1 MDMKILPASKKI
13 SSESLKPISPDS
25 FFGKDKQPE
34 EGKKDGIYVT
44 KKQLVTI
51 QSKVI
56 RIEKILGKE
65 NSMLK
70 KQSETTRRQTE
81 NKKRKTKED
90 RFEAKPSA
98 TKEAKKDG
106 LSMPKIGF
114 FERVKNF
121 IGKVLLGFLVMKLL
135 PYLPDLIRFLPKLMG
150 IVEWVT
156 DFGIGLLDTLGGFLE
171 GAYEL
176 RDRTLQFIED
186 VGGEG
191 AVEAF
196 KKFEKAIEATLTALI
211 AVGGIMAMGAKMGGP
226 LGGGGASQGLR
237 KGFDKAGRKVSPS
250 VMKRYFKRFGRDKF
264 IERFGTKN
272 LDLIPKSVRRSAATK
287 IARRGVT
294 GVLGRSGARTA
305 LTGIK
310 AIKGFISPIV
320 KRIPIIGG
328 LIDFALNFFV
338 FKEPIGRAAF
348 AAIGSTIFGALGAT
362 AGSVLPFAGNII
374 GGLLGGI
381 AGDFAGKW
389 LYDTFFS
396 GKNPV
401 INESDKID
409 SVDDLKEDDNKETT
423 RDTRPRQ
430 RSARST
436 YTTGPAGGSGDQLTM
451 ARNLMRDLKITAA
464 QAAGIVGN
472 MIAESG
478 VENGRPQNTSAG
490 TKGPLV
496 VDGVTGYGIVQWTSK
511 GRQQKLYDY
520 AESKGH
526 DMSKPLTMDIEYQF
540 FLKEF
545 REDYGYV
552 LDQIREAKSVKESS
566 TIFMQQYEV
575 PAGYKTNAKINERYY
590 ASQPVFEK
598 LESGQGTATE
608 GDGTFI
614 APTPPAQPDLS
625 SPTYDGPVGAGSEAA
640 QKLLED
646 FPQIKTRAHDG
657 QIFASGLGFYLK
669 KVGAGRGKGIGDYGD
684 PGGSTDQMEHPD
696 HGGIVASHRGA
707 GHSLGVALDLGANSA
722 TSGSY
727 TQDQKNLWPHI
738 SSYLHKYGLH
748 KDPYVPQV
756 IHGPGESFSPKAG
769 SSFADGAHHNHFHVE
784 FQRAHAGK
792 RTGGMGAGRIN
803 GDEFLTN
810 VRNTERILDA
820 DTSRALGDTL
830 LQRLDDA
837 STPAGVQKVLAQ
849 AAGISDLASYEQTG
863 TGTVV
868 INKTIMPINN
878 SDGYDAPQIQFS
890 PSGGRAEDF
899 GEMLAAGQ

>member
-1 MDMKILPASKKI
+1 MDIKILPASKKI

-34 EGKKDGIYVT
+34 QEKDGGVYVT

-81 NKKRKTKED
+81 NKKRKAKED
-90 RFEAKPSA
+90 RFEKKPSA
-98 TKEAKKDG
+98 TKEAKDG
-106 LSMPKIGF
+106 PSMPRIGF

-121 IGKVLLGFLVMKLL
+121 IGKVLLGFLAMKLL
-135 PYLPDLIRFLPKLMG
+135 PFLPDLLRLIPKLQG
-150 IVEWVT
+150 IVDWVA
-156 DFGIGLLDTLGGFLE
+156 DFGIGLLDALGGFLE
-171 GAYEL
+171 GAYAL
-176 RDRTLQFIED
+176 RDKTLEFIENI
-186 VGGEG
+186 GGEG
-191 AVEAF
+191 AVNAF
-196 KKFEKAIEATLTALI
+196 LKFEKAIEATLTALI
-211 AVGGIMAMGAKMGGP
+211 AIGGIMAIAAKGGGP
-226 LGGGGASQGLR
+226 LGGGLGGGFKR
-237 KGFDKAGRKVSPS
+237 GFDKFGRRVSPS
-250 VMKRYFKRFGRDKF
+250 VMQRYYRRFGRDKF

-272 LDLIPKSVRRSAATK
+272 LRNLPNKLRRSALTK
-287 IARRGVT
+287 GVRRGVSGILGRGGMRT
-294 GVLGRSGARTA
+294 VLGGLRAMKR
-305 LTGIK
+305 
-310 AIKGFISPIV
+310 FISPIV
-320 KRIPIIGG
+320 KRIPFIGA
-328 LIDFALNFFV
+328 LIDFALNVFV
-338 FKEPIGRAAF
+338 FKEPIGKAAF
-348 AAIGSTIFGALGAT
+348 KAIGAGLGTWIGGVIGSLIPIPLVGTAIGAFVGGVGGDAVGGMIYDMIFGGKKDT
-362 AGSVLPFAGNII
+362 DDPV
-374 GGLLGGI
+374 
-381 AGDFAGKW
+381 GDK
-389 LYDTFFS
+389 
-396 GKNPV
+396 K
-401 INESDKID
+401 DKD
-409 SVDDLKEDDNKETT
+409 KDKEKETLSNV
-423 RDTRPRQ
+423 RPRQ

-478 VENGRPQNTSAG
+478 VENGRPQNTPAG

-511 GRQQKLYDY
+511 GRQQALYDY
-520 AESKGH
+520 AKSKGH

-545 REDYGYV
+545 RGDYGYV
-552 LDQIREAKSVKESS
+552 LDQIRNAKTVKESS

-575 PAGYKTNAKINERYY
+575 PAGYRTNAKIMERYY

-614 APTPPAQPDLS
+614 APTPVAQPDLS
-625 SPTYDGPVGAGSEAA
+625 PPDSYGSDGVEQGDASEAG
-640 QKLLED
+640 KRILKD
-646 FPQIKTRAHDG
+646 FPQIQSRAHDG
-657 QIFASGLGFYLK
+657 QIFASGLGYYLK
-669 KVGAGRGKGIGDYGD
+669 KSGAGRPGRGDYGD
-684 PGGSTDQMEHPD
+684 PRGGDMEHPD
-696 HGGIVASHRGA
+696 HGGVVASHRGA
-707 GHSLGVALDLGANSA
+707 GHKLGVALDLGAYSA
-722 TSGSY
+722 TMGSY
-727 TQDQKNLWPHI
+727 QDDQKNLWPHI
-738 SSYLHKYGLH
+738 AKYLKKYGLN
-748 KDPYVPQV
+748 KEPYTPQV
-756 IHGPGESFSPKAG
+756 LHGRGESFTPVGPG
-769 SSFADGAHHNHFHVE
+769 SGADGGHDDHFHVE

-837 STPAGVQKVLAQ
+837 STPAGVQKVLSQ
-849 AAGISDLASYEQTG
+849 ALGISERASYEDTG
-863 TGTVV
+863 ATT
-868 INKTIMPINN
+868 IIHNKTVMPVDNSRNGGKTQINI
-878 SDGYDAPQIQFS
+878 SS
-890 PSGGRAEDF
+890 SGRAEDF
-899 GEMLAAGQ
+899 GEILAAGQ